1 MVFAYC
7 ASPPSAGSC
16 TGWPLFCKPF
26 CLIVTISFAC
36 RYIEL
41 QHPVYGVLFQ
51 CVTVQL
57 LAQSAMFMV
66 LLVGVFFLDLEKESW
81 SRVVST
87 VGVFVRQFY
96 EVTWACVTHLR

>member
-7 ASPPSAGSC
+7 VSPPSAGSC
-16 TGWPLFCKPF
+16 TGWPLFCTLF
-26 CLIVTISFAC
+26 CLIVTISFVC

-66 LLVGVFFLDLEKESW
+66 LLVGVFFLDLELESW